1 MLYPKT
7 FPLLKVELPF
17 DKNGIQSVER
27 LFAMCSKSRSGA
39 KSIRSKMIVWHLS
52 NGRYKIPASRTR
64 SYYTMC
70 FDENFYVFLRL
81 ILIRRPVESSRSIIQ
96 ICYAAGRLCYEH
108 PLCRHARIYKK
119 RAECASRSRSLIN
132 IDSNHARRFARE
144 QMEIFKC

>member
-64 SYYTMC
+64 SYYMMC

-96 ICYAAGRLCYEH
+96 IRYAGRLCYI
-108 PLCRHARIYKK
+108 RTSIVSARIYKK
-119 RAECASRSRSLIN
+119 RAARASRNRSLIN
-132 IDSNHARRFARE
+132 IDSNHAHRFARK